1 MNNVENLRPFKRICM
16 TIGNLPTAYLE
27 SMSYYECL
35 TYMYKYLEKE
45 VIPVVN
51 NNTEVLKELQTFVET
66 YFDNL
71 DVQDEIDHKLDEMAT
86 GGELTEII
94 SAYLEMSSLI
104 TFDTVADMKSATNLI
119 SGSKCKTLGYT
130 SLSDRGGAIYK
141 VRDITE
147 SDTPDEATLIALADD
162 TLIAELVVFDKVS
175 IDQFGC
181 VGDGVTSD
189 KTNLEKALTYA
200 KTNKITLIAG
210 GKEYY
215 VSGNISIDGI
225 LFDLNGGSLLMNNY
239 VITLTNNASLT
250 NGIIKNGNVILNGG
264 KNNLSFITF
273 KEFINS
279 AITINSN
286 GYEDFIDNIRLE
298 NNSNSTATV
307 GITNNASDETI
318 SHIYGFGCYKGIVSS
333 GADNFYQNIH
343 LWLNNNNTF
352 ANSVFAEIQA
362 TDNVISNSCCDSY
375 NKCIYFTTG
384 SLTLNIENFNFIN
397 NNTLFNSKSFI
408 FIDGTT
414 TGNVVNGNAI
424 LKLTGFT
431 SASNTFTINYGSK
444 VNFILIDDYPV
455 EKIGGYNYTAIQPL
469 ITGANTTVN
478 GVSTIYLNGSKLNIN
493 LTLYTSGSSTS
504 EISVDLTDFLE
515 IDKYESRGYIPA
527 IYDNYTV
534 AGIAEYY
541 LTDGVLTFSKPT
553 QSSGSTFSAIGC
565 NIVVNK

>member
-1 MNNVENLRPFKRICM
+1 MNNIENLKPFKRICM

-51 NNTEVLKELQTFVET
+51 NNTEVLKELQLYIAN

-71 DVQDEIDHKLDEMAT
+71 DVQEEINNKLDDMASS
-86 GGELTEII
+86 GELVEII
-94 SAYLEMSSLI
+94 STYLEMQSLI
-104 TFDTVADMKSATNLI
+104 TFDTVSDMKNATNLI
-119 SGSKCKTLGYT
+119 DGSNCKTLGFNT
-130 SLSDRGGAIYK
+130 LGDRGGAIYK
-141 VRDITE
+141 IREITE
-147 SDTPDEATLIALADD
+147 NDTPDEASLIAIGD
-162 TLIAELVVFDKVS
+162 TLVAELIVADKIS

-189 KTNLEKALTYA
+189 KANLEKALNYA
-200 KTNKITLIAG
+200 KTNKIKLIANK
-210 GKEYY
+210 KEYY
-215 VSGNISIDGI
+215 ISGNISIDGI
-225 LFDLNGGSLLMNNY
+225 EFDLNEGTLLMNNY
-239 VITLTNNASLT
+239 VITLTNNAT
-250 NGIIKNGNVILNGG
+250 FKNGIIKNGNVVLNGG
-264 KNNLSFITF
+264 KNNLTYITF

-318 SHIYGFGCYKGIVSS
+318 SHVYGYGCYKGIVSN

-362 TDNVISNSCCDSY
+362 TDNVISNSCSDSY
-375 NKCIYFTTG
+375 NKCIYFTSG
-384 SLTLNIENFNFIN
+384 SLSLNIENFNFIN
-397 NNTLFNSKSFI
+397 NNTLFNSKSFT

-431 SASNTFTINYGSK
+431 SASNTFSINYGSK
-444 VNFILIDDYPV
+444 VNFSFIDGYPT
-455 EKIGGYNYTAIQPL
+455 EKIGGYNYAAIQPL
-469 ITGANTTVN
+469 VTGANTTVN

-493 LTLYTSGSSTS
+493 LTLYTSGSSTN
-504 EISVDLTDFLE
+504 EISIDLSDFLE
-515 IDKYESRGYIPA
+515 INKYESRGYLPA
-527 IYDNYTV
+527 IYNNYQKLGV
-534 AGIAEYY
+534 VEYY
-541 LTDGVLTFSKPT
+541 LTNGTLTFSIPT
-553 QSSGSTFSAIGC
+553 QETGTSFSAIAC
-565 NIVVNK
+565 NLVINK

>member
-51 NNTEVLKELQTFVET
+51 NNTEVLKELQLYIAN

-71 DVQDEIDHKLDEMAT
+71 DVQEEINNKLDDMAS
-86 GGELTEII
+86 GGELVEII
-94 SAYLEMSSLI
+94 STYLEMQSLI
-104 TFDTVADMKSATNLI
+104 TFDTVDDMKNATNLI
-119 SGSKCKTLGYT
+119 EGSNCKTLGFNT
-130 SLSDRGGAIYK
+130 LGDRGGAIYK
-141 VRDITE
+141 IREITE
-147 SDTPDEATLIALADD
+147 DDTPDEASLIAIGD
-162 TLIAELVVFDKVS
+162 TLVAELIVADKIS

-181 VGDGVTSD
+181 VGDGITSD
-189 KTNLEKALTYA
+189 KANLEKALGYA
-200 KTNKITLIAG
+200 KTNKIKLIANK
-210 GKEYY
+210 KEYY
-215 VSGNISIDGI
+215 ISGNISIDGI
-225 LFDLNGGSLLMNNY
+225 EFDLNEGTLLMNNY
-239 VITLTNNASLT
+239 VITLTNNAT
-250 NGIIKNGNVILNGG
+250 FKNGIIKNGNVVLNGG
-264 KNNLSFITF
+264 KNNLTYITF

-318 SHIYGFGCYKGIVSS
+318 SHVYGYGCYKGIVSN

-352 ANSVFAEIQA
+352 ADSVFAEIQA
-362 TDNVISNSCCDSY
+362 TDNVISNSCSDSY
-375 NKCIYFTTG
+375 NKCIYFTSG
-384 SLTLNIENFNFIN
+384 SLSLNIENFNFIN
-397 NNTLFNSKSFI
+397 NNTLFNSKSFT

-431 SASNTFTINYGSK
+431 SASNTFSINYGSK
-444 VNFILIDDYPV
+444 VNFTFIDDYPV
-455 EKIGGYNYTAIQPL
+455 EKIGGYNYTAIQSL
-469 ITGANTTVN
+469 VTGANATVN
-478 GVSTIYLNGSKLNIN
+478 NVSSIYLNESKLNIN
-493 LTLYTSGSSTS
+493 LTIYVSGSSTT
-504 EISVDLTDFLE
+504 EVSVDLSDFLE
-515 IDKYESRGYIPA
+515 INKYESRGYLPA
-527 IYDNYTV
+527 IYNNYQKL
-534 AGIAEYY
+534 GIVEYY
-541 LTDGVLTFSKPT
+541 LTNGTLTFSIPSLET
-553 QSSGSTFSAIGC
+553 GTSFSAIAC
-565 NIVVNK
+565 NLIINK